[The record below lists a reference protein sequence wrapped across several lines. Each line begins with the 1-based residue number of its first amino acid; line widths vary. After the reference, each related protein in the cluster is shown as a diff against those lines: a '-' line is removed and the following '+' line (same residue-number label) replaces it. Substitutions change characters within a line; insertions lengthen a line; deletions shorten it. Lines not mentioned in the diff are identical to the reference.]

1 MKVHRFGQLLKAELL
16 ICVIYTIVK
25 QKIPRRKI
33 MNQQI
38 KNALASYGRSVLG
51 AATAMYASGVTDP
64 QTLAYSLL
72 GALVPVILRAANPSD
87 TAFGKMP
94 SVEEVDKAVRSAK
107 VVKKTAKKAPAK
119 KSSGGGSTHQVK

>member
-1 MKVHRFGQLLKAELL
+1 
-16 ICVIYTIVK
+16 
-25 QKIPRRKI
+25 

-51 AATAMYASGVTDP
+51 AATAMYASGITDP

-87 TAFGKMP
+87 PAFGKMP
-94 SVEEVDKAVRSAK
+94 SVDEVDKAVKAAK
-107 VVKKTAKKAPAK
+107 VVKKAPAK
-119 KSSGGGSTHQVK
+119 IFTLPEFVEVIGAEFKDGILDVRLEKQIPEDKLPKTIEIQ

>member
-1 MKVHRFGQLLKAELL
+1 
-16 ICVIYTIVK
+16 
-25 QKIPRRKI
+25 

-72 GALVPVILRAANPSD
+72 GALIPVALRAANPND
-87 TAFGKMP
+87 LAFGKMP
-94 SVEEVDKAVRSAK
+94 SVDEVDKAVRSAK
-107 VVKKTAKKAPAK
+107 VVKKAAKNAPAK
-119 KSSGGGSTHQVK
+119 KAVARKVPRGAATPE